1 MVFLY
6 IIRERERERERE
18 SGYARLFV
26 FIEIENSVL
35 FVGLLYIS
43 FIVDYE

>member
-1 MVFLY
+1 MFVY
-6 IIRERERERERE
+6 IQ

-26 FIEIENSVL
+26 FIGIERSVL

-43 FIVDYE
+43 FIFDCE